1 MLWSVVLIALCF
13 SCNEMEEQRTARQI
27 IEEWKP
33 IYLRYDLAQTEHNR
47 IKYCYKDEGEEKG
60 LPSNRTYPEYYG
72 GMYVDTINPDK
83 IVINLTDTS
92 EEVKEHFIQ
101 LCRLSPENYI
111 FRRCDWSLNEL
122 HQLMNQLIDVPN
134 FFRVWDVEYL
144 KVLEEE
150 NMLNVCFWG
159 MYDEGKISRFKSEV
173 CNSPKLRFTFAGKI
187 EKSSPQ
193 IESTTELDAD
203 YLDAYYELNV
213 LGDSVRYLLLK
224 GGSSFFTGGKQWGK
238 VGFTAYLRDGNS
250 WIQGFVTA
258 AHIFKSPNENIYA
271 YVKSGEDKETVK
283 IGECVKLSEVV
294 DVAFCKIESY
304 CRPGGYHVERACG
317 MRKNQEISFW
327 KNGIGIPGMIRAVDM
342 TFDTDDGRVVY
353 CHKGEIYGNT
363 YQIKRGDS
371 GALITENSKAAG
383 VAIGIPPY
391 SDGHTFYA
399 VDADFARS
407 VLGVVMSPNY

>member
-1 MLWSVVLIALCF
+1 
-13 SCNEMEEQRTARQI
+13 
-27 IEEWKP
+27 
-33 IYLRYDLAQTEHNR
+33 
-47 IKYCYKDEGEEKG
+47 
-60 LPSNRTYPEYYG
+60 
-72 GMYVDTINPDK
+72 
-83 IVINLTDTS
+83 
-92 EEVKEHFIQ
+92 
-101 LCRLSPENYI
+101 
-111 FRRCDWSLNEL
+111 
-122 HQLMNQLIDVPN
+122 MNQLIDVPN

-271 YVKSGEDKETVK
+271 YVN
-283 IGECVKLSEVV
+283 
-294 DVAFCKIESY
+294 
-304 CRPGGYHVERACG
+304 PERT
-317 MRKNQEISFW
+317 RK
-327 KNGIGIPGMIRAVDM
+327 R
-342 TFDTDDGRVVY
+342 
-353 CHKGEIYGNT
+353 
-363 YQIKRGDS
+363 
-371 GALITENSKAAG
+371 
-383 VAIGIPPY
+383 
-391 SDGHTFYA
+391 
-399 VDADFARS
+399 
-407 VLGVVMSPNY
+407 